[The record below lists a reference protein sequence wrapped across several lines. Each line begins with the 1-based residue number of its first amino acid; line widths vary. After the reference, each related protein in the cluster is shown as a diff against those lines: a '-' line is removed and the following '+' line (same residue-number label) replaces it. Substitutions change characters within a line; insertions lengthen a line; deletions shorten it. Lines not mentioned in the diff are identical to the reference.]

1 MPSTTQ
7 APAASDWTNQ
17 PTYFDEHP
25 ADFQILFD
33 WVAQGALP

>member
-7 APAASDWTNQ
+7 STTPADWTNASA
-17 PTYFDEHP
+17 YFDLFP
-25 ADFQILFD
+25 AEYQVIYD